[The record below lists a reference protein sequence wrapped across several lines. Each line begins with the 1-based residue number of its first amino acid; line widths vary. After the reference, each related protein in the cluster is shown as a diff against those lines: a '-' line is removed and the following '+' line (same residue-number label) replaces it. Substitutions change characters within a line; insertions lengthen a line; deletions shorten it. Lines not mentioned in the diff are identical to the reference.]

1 MFLLMYH
8 NAFIS
13 HYWISKKFFVT
24 KHVYIVATISN
35 LWHTQRGL
43 GWYGMPQVIQM
54 TSKDSSSVEEGKGR
68 TTINDASKSV
78 MHL

>member
-1 MFLLMYH
+1 M
-8 NAFIS
+8 
-13 HYWISKKFFVT
+13 
-24 KHVYIVATISN
+24 VATISN
-35 LWHTQRGL
+35 LWHTQRRL

-78 MHL
+78 MHF